1 LFSEYEKR
9 PTTDALKRAE
19 RQRLDSTDWR
29 LRRGHSAAKGIA
41 GWVVEVVVAAK
52 D

>member
-1 LFSEYEKR
+1 MAK
-9 PTTDALKRAE
+9 

-41 GWVVEVVVAAK
+41 GWGVEVVVPTQ

>member
-1 LFSEYEKR
+1 LFSDYEKR

-19 RQRLDSTDWR
+19 RQRLEATDWR

-41 GWVVEVVVAAK
+41 AWVVEVVVAIE